1 MGSYKWGITDI
12 GGRITPL
19 MTILAPGT
27 LLITPLSTTHE
38 PPSSAPTSAAS
49 LVLLPST
56 TDDNM
61 LLRFGVLGFGM
72 FGFRA

>member
-1 MGSYKWGITDI
+1 MGSYKWGITHI

-19 MTILAPGT
+19 ITILDPGT
-27 LLITPLSTTHE
+27 LLTTPLSTTHE

-72 FGFRA
+72 F